1 MARSRQCYHGNGLP
15 AVSDLK
21 GLYIQR
27 VDQWCPPPETGVF
40 CNVTLVSPRLLADV
54 CDVM

>member
-1 MARSRQCYHGNGLP
+1 LP